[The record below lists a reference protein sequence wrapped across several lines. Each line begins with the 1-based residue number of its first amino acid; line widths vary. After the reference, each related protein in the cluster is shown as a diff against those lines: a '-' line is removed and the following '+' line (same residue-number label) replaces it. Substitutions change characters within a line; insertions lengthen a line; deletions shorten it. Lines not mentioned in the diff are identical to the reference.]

1 MSRAWGRRPGGAFR
15 FVLRSAII
23 YNFFRHQPI
32 LSQRRNLRVANLQ
45 VELLTELGPARR
57 QAILSGSQED
67 VSQVLEVVAP
77 ILAALRRD
85 GDAESLRQHRQFK
98 DDLSATD
105 LEATPQEIEAA
116 YRCLDPQIL
125 TALKTAAANIA
136 KFHQAQRDREMWAM
150 EVQPG
155 ILAGR
160 LTRPLDRV
168 GCYIPGG
175 LASYPSSALMNIIP
189 ARVAGV
195 AEIVAAT
202 PPGPGMAVN
211 PATLVAAHLAGA
223 QRLFKI
229 GGPWAIGSLA
239 YGTAAVPRVDKIVG
253 PGNKYVTAA
262 KLLVFGQVDIDSP
275 AGPSEALILADE
287 TAEPG
292 WVAMDFLSQVEHDP
306 EAAAV
311 LVTPSAQLAQAVVEI
326 IHQELPHLPR
336 REIIAAALDKYS
348 AVLLAPSLEAALEF
362 ANLYAAEHLQVVTR
376 DPFALLPRIRH
387 AGSIFL
393 GPYAP
398 VPVGDYASGT
408 NHVLPT
414 GGCARMFS
422 GLSVDDFIKK
432 PTFQHFTRE
441 ALGALKDTVITLA
454 EHEGLLLHARAVAAR
469 FRNF

>member
-1 MSRAWGRRPGGAFR
+1 MAG
-15 FVLRSAII
+15 
-23 YNFFRHQPI
+23 
-32 LSQRRNLRVANLQ
+32 LQ
-45 VELLTELGPARR
+45 VEYLAKLLPERR
-57 QAILSGSQED
+57 QAILSRSQED
-67 VSQVLEVVAP
+67 VTQVFEVVRP
-77 ILAALRRD
+77 ILAAIREQ
-85 GDAESLRQHRQFK
+85 GDQACLNQHGQFARP
-98 DDLSATD
+98 LTLTD
-105 LEATPQEIEAA
+105 LEVGPAEIDAA
-116 YRCLDPQIL
+116 YASLDPKVL
-125 TALKTAAANIA
+125 GALDAAAANIE
-136 KFHQAQRDREMWAM
+136 KFHRAQLERDLWAI

-160 LTRPLDRV
+160 LHRPLDRV

-195 AEIVAAT
+195 QEIVACT
-202 PPGPGMAVN
+202 PPGPDLTVS
-211 PATLVAAHLAGA
+211 PAIIAAARLAGA
-223 QRLFKI
+223 GHLFKL
-229 GGPWAIGSLA
+229 GGPWAIGAMA
-239 YGTAAVPRVDKIVG
+239 YGTELVPRVDKIVG

-287 TAEPG
+287 TAPARFLA
-292 WVAMDFLSQVEHDP
+292 VDFLSQVEHDP

-311 LVTPSAQLAQAVVEI
+311 LVTTDAALAQRVVDLI
-326 IHQELPHLPR
+326 LSELPHLPR
-336 REIIAAALDKYS
+336 REII
-348 AVLLAPSLEAALEF
+348 EAALGRYSAALVAADLEEALSF
-362 ANLYAAEHLQVVTR
+362 ANLYAPEHLQIMTR

-432 PTFQHFTRE
+432 PTFQHLTLE
-441 ALGALKDTVITLA
+441 ALKALKDTVIILA
-454 EHEGLLLHARAVAAR
+454 ENEGLPIHARAVAER
-469 FRNF
+469 FRYV

>member
-1 MSRAWGRRPGGAFR
+1 M
-15 FVLRSAII
+15 
-23 YNFFRHQPI
+23 
-32 LSQRRNLRVANLQ
+32 ANLQ
-45 VELLTELGPARR
+45 VELLTDLAPERR
-57 QAILSGSQED
+57 QAILSRSQED
-67 VSQVLEVVAP
+67 VSAVLETVAP

-85 GDAESLRQHRQFK
+85 GDAESLRQHGQFK
-98 DDLSATD
+98 ADITVAD

-116 YRCLDPQIL
+116 YRTLNPPVL
-125 TALKTAAANIA
+125 AALKTAAGNIE
-136 KFHQAQRDREMWAM
+136 KFHQAQREREMWAL

-160 LTRPLDRV
+160 LTRPLARV

-189 ARVAGV
+189 AKVAGV
-195 AEIVAAT
+195 TEIVAAT
-202 PPGPGMAVN
+202 PPGPEMAVN

-239 YGTAAVPRVDKIVG
+239 YGTGLVPRVDKIVG

-275 AGPSEALILADE
+275 AGPSEALILADD
-287 TAEPG
+287 TAVPRF
-292 WVAMDFLSQVEHDP
+292 VALDFLSQVEHDP

-311 LVTPSAQLAQAVVEI
+311 LVTTSADLAREVVEI
-326 IHQELPHLPR
+326 ITTELPYLPR
-336 REIIAAALDKYS
+336 REIIEAALSKYS
-348 AVLLAPSLEAALEF
+348 AVLVAPNLDAALEF

-376 DPFALLPRIRH
+376 DPFALLSRIQH

-432 PTFQHFTRE
+432 PTFQHFTPE
-441 ALGALKDTVITLA
+441 ALKALKDTVITLA
-454 EHEGLLLHARAVAAR
+454 DHEGLFLHARAVAER
-469 FRNF
+469 FRNV

>member
-1 MSRAWGRRPGGAFR
+1 MAG
-15 FVLRSAII
+15 
-23 YNFFRHQPI
+23 
-32 LSQRRNLRVANLQ
+32 LQ
-45 VELLTELGPARR
+45 IEYLKKLDPARR
-57 QAILSGSQED
+57 QAILSRSRQD
-67 VSQVLEVVAP
+67 VSEVLATVAP
-77 ILAALRRD
+77 IIAALRRD
-85 GDAESLRQHRQFK
+85 GDAESIRQHRQFK
-98 DDLSATD
+98 ADLAVAD
-105 LEATPQEIEAA
+105 LEATPEEIEAA
-116 YRCLDPQIL
+116 YRAVDPQVL
-125 TALKTAAANIA
+125 SALKVAAGNIE
-136 KFHQAQRDREMWAM
+136 KFHQAQREREMWAM

-160 LTRPLDRV
+160 LTRSLDRV

-195 AEIVAAT
+195 REIFAAT
-202 PPGPGMAVN
+202 PPGPEMAVN

-239 YGTAAVPRVDKIVG
+239 YGTELVPRVDKVVG

-287 TAEPG
+287 TAEPRFL
-292 WVAMDFLSQVEHDP
+292 ALDFLSQVEHDP

-311 LVTPSAQLAQAVVEI
+311 LVTPSAELARKVVDLI
-326 IHQELPHLPR
+326 VAELPHLPR
-336 REIIAAALDKYS
+336 REIIEAALGKYS
-348 AVLLAPSLEAALEF
+348 AALVVGDLDEAVDF
-362 ANLYAAEHLQVVTR
+362 ANLYAAEHLQIVTR
-376 DPFALLPRIRH
+376 EPFAILPRIRH

-432 PTFQHFTRE
+432 PTFQHLSRE
-441 ALGALKDTVITLA
+441 ALAALKDTVITLA
-454 EHEGLLLHARAVAAR
+454 ESEGLLIHARAIAER
-469 FRNF
+469 FRYT

>member
-1 MSRAWGRRPGGAFR
+1 MAGLQLEYLASLGPERRR
-15 FVLRSAII
+15 
-23 YNFFRHQPI
+23 QI
-32 LSQRRNLRVANLQ
+32 LSR
-45 VELLTELGPARR
+45 
-57 QAILSGSQED
+57 SQED
-67 VSQVLEVVAP
+67 VSQVLAVVTP
-77 ILAALRRD
+77 ILAAVKEQ
-85 GDAESLRQHRQFK
+85 GDAEVVRQHEQFK
-98 DDLSATD
+98 PGLTPAE
-105 LEATPQEIEAA
+105 LEATPQEMEAA
-116 YRCLDPQIL
+116 YRALDPKVL
-125 TALKTAAANIA
+125 AALKAAAANIE
-136 KFHQAQRDREMWAM
+136 KFHRAQLEREMWAM

-155 ILAGR
+155 LLAGR
-160 LTRPLDRV
+160 LCRPLDRV

-202 PPGPGMAVN
+202 PPGPELALN
-211 PATLVAAHLAGA
+211 PATVVAAHLAGA

-229 GGPWAIGSLA
+229 GGPWAIGAMA
-239 YGTAAVPRVDKIVG
+239 YGTETVPRVDKIVG

-287 TAEPG
+287 TAAPRFL
-292 WVAMDFLSQVEHDP
+292 ALDFLSQVEHDP

-311 LVTPSAQLAQAVVEI
+311 LVTPDPDLARKVVEL
-326 IHQELPHLPR
+326 IHAELPHLPR
-336 REIIAAALDKYS
+336 REIMEAALAKYS
-348 AVLLAPSLEAALEF
+348 AVLVAKDLEEALEF
-362 ANLYAAEHLQVVTR
+362 ANLYAPEHLQIVTR
-376 DPFALLPRIRH
+376 DPFALLARIKH

-422 GLSVDDFIKK
+422 GLSVDDFITK
-432 PTFQHFTRE
+432 PTFQHLSFE
-441 ALGALKDTVITLA
+441 ALKSLKDTVITLA
-454 EHEGLLLHARAVAAR
+454 ENEGLLVHARAVAER
-469 FRNF
+469 FRYI

>member
-1 MSRAWGRRPGGAFR
+1 M
-15 FVLRSAII
+15 
-23 YNFFRHQPI
+23 
-32 LSQRRNLRVANLQ
+32 ANLQ

-57 QAILSGSQED
+57 QAILSSSQED

-175 LASYPSSALMNIIP
+175 LASYPSSALMNIIH

-326 IHQELPHLPR
+326 IHQELPHLPS
-336 REIIAAALDKYS
+336 REIIAAALDRKS
-348 AVLLAPSLEAALEF
+348 
-362 ANLYAAEHLQVVTR
+362 VV
-376 DPFALLPRIRH
+376 
-387 AGSIFL
+387 
-393 GPYAP
+393 
-398 VPVGDYASGT
+398 
-408 NHVLPT
+408 
-414 GGCARMFS
+414 
-422 GLSVDDFIKK
+422 
-432 PTFQHFTRE
+432 
-441 ALGALKDTVITLA
+441 
-454 EHEGLLLHARAVAAR
+454 
-469 FRNF
+469 

>member
-1 MSRAWGRRPGGAFR
+1 MPD
-15 FVLRSAII
+15 
-23 YNFFRHQPI
+23 
-32 LSQRRNLRVANLQ
+32 LQ
-45 VELLTELGPARR
+45 VEHLTQLSPERR
-57 QAILSGSQED
+57 QAILRRSQAD
-67 VSQVLEVVAP
+67 VSAVLEVVAP
-77 ILAALRRD
+77 ILAALRAD
-85 GDAESLRQHRQFK
+85 GDAESLRQHGQYK
-98 DDLSATD
+98 AGITAAD
-105 LEATPQEIEAA
+105 LEATPGEIEAA
-116 YRCLDPQIL
+116 YRALDPKVL
-125 TALKTAAANIA
+125 AALKVAAANIE
-136 KFHQAQRDREMWAM
+136 KFHQAQREREMWAM
-150 EVQPG
+150 EVHPG
-155 ILAGR
+155 LLAGR
-160 LTRPLDRV
+160 LTRPLTRV

-189 ARVAGV
+189 AKVAGV
-195 AEIVAAT
+195 AEIMAAT
-202 PPGPGMAVN
+202 PPGPEMAVN

-239 YGTAAVPRVDKIVG
+239 YGTDLVPRVDKIVG

-275 AGPSEALILADE
+275 AGPSEALILADD
-287 TAEPG
+287 TAEPRYL
-292 WVAMDFLSQVEHDP
+292 AFDFLSQVEHDP

-311 LVTPSAQLAQAVVEI
+311 LVTTSADLARQVVAI
-326 IHQELPHLPR
+326 ITKELPHLPR
-336 REIIAAALDKYS
+336 REIIEAALTKYS
-348 AVLLAPSLEAALEF
+348 AVLLVESLDEALEF
-362 ANLYAAEHLQVVTR
+362 ANLYAPEHLQVVTR
-376 DPFALLPRIRH
+376 DPLALLPRIKN

-441 ALGALKDTVITLA
+441 ALAALKDTVITLA
-454 EHEGLLLHARAVAAR
+454 EHEGLFLHARAVAER
-469 FRNF
+469 FRDS

>member
-1 MSRAWGRRPGGAFR
+1 MAGLQIEYLKNLSPERRE
-15 FVLRSAII
+15 
-23 YNFFRHQPI
+23 NI
-32 LSQRRNLRVANLQ
+32 LSRSQ
-45 VELLTELGPARR
+45 V
-57 QAILSGSQED
+57 D
-67 VSQVLEVVAP
+67 VSDVLAVVAP
-77 ILAALRRD
+77 ILAALRTE

-98 DDLSATD
+98 ADLSAAD
-105 LEATPQEIEAA
+105 LEASPAEIEAA
-116 YRCLDPQIL
+116 YRAIDPKVL
-125 TALKTAAANIA
+125 AALKAAAANIE
-136 KFHQAQRDREMWAM
+136 KFHQAQREREMWAM

-189 ARVAGV
+189 AKVAGV
-195 AEIVAAT
+195 REIIAAT
-202 PPGPGMAVN
+202 PPGPEMAVN

-239 YGTAAVPRVDKIVG
+239 YGTELVPRVDKIVG

-262 KLLVFGQVDIDSP
+262 KLMVFGVVDIDSP
-275 AGPSEALILADE
+275 AGPSEALILADDS
-287 TAEPG
+287 AEPRFLT
-292 WVAMDFLSQVEHDP
+292 MDFLSQVEHDP

-311 LVTPSAQLAQAVVEI
+311 LVTPSAKLAQKVVDLI
-326 IHQELPHLPR
+326 IAELPHLPR
-336 REIIAAALDKYS
+336 REIIDAALAKYS
-348 AVLLAPSLEAALEF
+348 AALVVESLDEAVDF
-362 ANLYAAEHLQVVTR
+362 ANLYAAEHLQIVTEE
-376 DPFALLPRIRH
+376 PFAILPRIRH

-422 GLSVDDFIKK
+422 GLSVDDFIKR
-432 PTFQHFTRE
+432 PTFQHLSRE
-441 ALGALKDTVITLA
+441 ALANLKDTVITLA
-454 EHEGLLLHARAVAAR
+454 ESEGLMIHARAVAER
-469 FRNF
+469 FRYL